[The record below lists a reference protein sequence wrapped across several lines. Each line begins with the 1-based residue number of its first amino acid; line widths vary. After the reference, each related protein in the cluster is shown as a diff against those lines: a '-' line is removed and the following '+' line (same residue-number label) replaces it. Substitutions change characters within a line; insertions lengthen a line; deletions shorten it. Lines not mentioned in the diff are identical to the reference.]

1 MQTRQNTESTPVCT
15 ATSYSSLSHI
25 STKENNPSAVFQIH
39 DFLVIFKCISLWEK
53 MGPSPQKGV
62 LVMHC
67 SLEIKATSI
76 TATSGSKTHVDSMDS
91 MEEEGITTQT
101 SEDTQ
106 GKGCIG

>member
-1 MQTRQNTESTPVCT
+1 
-15 ATSYSSLSHI
+15 
-25 STKENNPSAVFQIH
+25 
-39 DFLVIFKCISLWEK
+39 
-53 MGPSPQKGV
+53 
-62 LVMHC
+62 MHC

-106 GKGCIG
+106 GKGYIGQGEDGHK